1 VGFRWP
7 HRVVLVSGPPLP
19 VTYRQVA
26 DDKDLA
32 DVVEFDE
39 GTGFHGARRMAAFS
53 GPGTG

>member
-1 VGFRWP
+1 MGFRWP